1 MITDWTKIK
10 VNLNFAPRAV
20 KGKTKQTNGY
30 GDIRGKQFVPYGYF
44 AWLTGKSGIYCITCK
59 KNNLKYIGSSKEMRN
74 RIAKHFSNLRTNKH
88 PNRHLQADYNK
99 YGLDGFTITILEET
113 NEDLLKKEKQYQ
125 LSYGLDSLYNLMIN
139 GIHNFDA
146 QKLLGLLMTMLLI
159 KLKNIEKR

>member
-1 MITDWTKIK
+1 
-10 VNLNFAPRAV
+10 
-20 KGKTKQTNGY
+20 
-30 GDIRGKQFVPYGYF
+30 
-44 AWLTGKSGIYCITCK
+44 
-59 KNNLKYIGSSKEMRN
+59 MRN

-125 LSYGLDSLYNLMIN
+125 LSYGLDSLYNLMIS
-139 GIHNFDA
+139 GIHNSDA